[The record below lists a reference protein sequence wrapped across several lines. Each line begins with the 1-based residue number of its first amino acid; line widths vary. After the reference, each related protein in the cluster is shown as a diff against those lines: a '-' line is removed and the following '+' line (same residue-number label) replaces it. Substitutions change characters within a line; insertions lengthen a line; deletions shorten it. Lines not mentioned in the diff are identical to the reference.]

1 LATLNSADQS
11 PLSAALVDR
20 GHRRRLRVK
29 DANGHKLGY
38 FYFEDDEADSGQ
50 RGEAAGREFY

>member
-1 LATLNSADQS
+1 
-11 PLSAALVDR
+11 
-20 GHRRRLRVK
+20 VK